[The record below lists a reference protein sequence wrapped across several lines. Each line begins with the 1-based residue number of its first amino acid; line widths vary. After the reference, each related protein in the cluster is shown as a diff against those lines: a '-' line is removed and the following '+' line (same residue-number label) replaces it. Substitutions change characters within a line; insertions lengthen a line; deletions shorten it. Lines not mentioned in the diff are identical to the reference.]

1 MEKYFS
7 DDDIFYMQ
15 HALKL
20 AEQAAEEDEV
30 PVGAVIV
37 SDGRPVGWGYN
48 QREQGR
54 DATLH
59 AEMSAIRQACATLG
73 GWRIPRATLY
83 VTLEPC
89 PMCAGA
95 LVNARIER
103 LIYAAP
109 DPKAGAAGTVMNI
122 VDHPVLNHRMTVES
136 GLLAEESAAL
146 LRAFFARKR
155 EKQKKNAARQEE
167 KADNNTK
174 EE

>member
-1 MEKYFS
+1 MEKQFS
-7 DDDIFYMQ
+7 EEDLFYMQ
-15 HALKL
+15 QALKL

-30 PVGAVIV
+30 PVGAVVV
-37 SDGRPVGWGYN
+37 SDGRLVGRGYN
-48 QREQGR
+48 QREQGK

-103 LIYAAP
+103 LVYAAP

-122 VDHPVLNHRMTVES
+122 VEHPVLNHRLQVES

-155 EKQKKNAARQEE
+155 EKQKKAAAPKQEE
-167 KADNNTK
+167 TDSSIA